1 MLPVPSEHANV
12 STNTATSGVGRVV
25 AVVGVALD
33 SGAGCGCVLKLSDM
47 QASIRILQV
56 HATMN
61 TCARFVRLAHS
72 SLQFMGECYNFQRL
86 AYLSCDASRWNFF
99 VLVAQLDRASPSDGE
114 GCAFDPHQGR
124 FL

>member
-1 MLPVPSEHANV
+1 MA
-12 STNTATSGVGRVV
+12 
-25 AVVGVALD
+25 GVALD

-56 HATMN
+56 HAPMN
-61 TCARFVRLAHS
+61 ESVRFESLANSRLQ
-72 SLQFMGECYNFQRL
+72 LVGECYNFQRL

-99 VLVAQLDRASPSDGE
+99 VLVAQLDRASPSEGE

>member
-12 STNTATSGVGRVV
+12 STNKATSGVGRV
-25 AVVGVALD
+25 AGVALD

-47 QASIRILQV
+47 RASIRTWRV
-56 HATMN
+56 NATMN
-61 TCARFVRLAHS
+61 AYARFESHAIHI
-72 SLQFMGECYNFQRL
+72 CNHW
-86 AYLSCDASRWNFF
+86 ASVTIFNGLPTSVVTQVVGNCF
-99 VLVAQLDRASPSDGE
+99 VLVAQLDRASPSEGE